1 MKLEIYQKS
10 WFSQCSIVEVRSDI
24 WMTNPILQLP
34 FDMLVFAKSIHQIT
48 NNTTLDSYGLFYYL
62 VRPAGFEPATYGFE
76 VRRSIQLSYGRT
88 ILNNIML
95 YLCHWTS
102 LILRIS
108 YSLSL
113 HRSSKGGT
121 LRL

>member
-1 MKLEIYQKS
+1 
-10 WFSQCSIVEVRSDI
+10 
-24 WMTNPILQLP
+24 
-34 FDMLVFAKSIHQIT
+34 
-48 NNTTLDSYGLFYYL
+48 
-62 VRPAGFEPATYGFE
+62 
-76 VRRSIQLSYGRT
+76 
-88 ILNNIML
+88 ML

-108 YSLSL
+108 DSLSL